1 MAKNYTEI
9 NQEQR
14 QFGSAYRK
22 ASPDTMKAYLLLAT
36 SCDGSLCTTAQFT
49 SVRVVCNNT
58 LQMATGD
65 NKGAVKVPHSTQFD
79 AAAVKNALGLGLSS
93 WDSFMRSLKEL
104 SQRPVSRTE
113 ADAYFRTVLGEP
125 LADESNPSALE
136 PSRTLQQVLSLYQGT
151 GLGSTL
157 SSSRNTAWGLNS

>member
-1 MAKNYTEI
+1 M
-9 NQEQR
+9 
-14 QFGSAYRK
+14 
-22 ASPDTMKAYLLLAT
+22 
-36 SCDGSLCTTAQFT
+36 
-49 SVRVVCNNT
+49 
-58 LQMATGD
+58 
-65 NKGAVKVPHSTQFD
+65 
-79 AAAVKNALGLGLSS
+79 KNALGLGLSS

-157 SSSRNTAWGLNS
+157 SSSRNTAWGAGQCHDRVCRPSAPGA

>member
-1 MAKNYTEI
+1 M
-9 NQEQR
+9 
-14 QFGSAYRK
+14 
-22 ASPDTMKAYLLLAT
+22 
-36 SCDGSLCTTAQFT
+36 
-49 SVRVVCNNT
+49 VCNNT

-65 NKGAVKVPHSTQFD
+65 SKGAVKVPHSTQFD

-93 WDSFMRSLKEL
+93 WDSFMRSLKDL

-157 SSSRNTAWGLNS
+157 SSSQPEYRLGSGQCHD